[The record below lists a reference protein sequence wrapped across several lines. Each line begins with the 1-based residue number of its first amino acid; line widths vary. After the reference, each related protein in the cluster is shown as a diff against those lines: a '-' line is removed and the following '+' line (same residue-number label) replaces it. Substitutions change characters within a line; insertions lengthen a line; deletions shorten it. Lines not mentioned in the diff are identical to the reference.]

1 MPSAKKP
8 AAKTTAVATR
18 SAGAVSVQA
27 TLQAQIAKLGGKT
40 EPATGNKIRITQSK
54 EMVLPDGTKTR
65 DPIQVVVV
73 DFCSRNMFYP
83 GAFDKD
89 NPTPPACFAIG
100 EEPKK
105 LVPSDNSPEKQCD
118 EGCASCPNNAWGS
131 APNGKGG
138 KACKNTRL
146 LAVLP
151 PDADEN
157 TDIWLLETSPT
168 ANKGF
173 DGYVNGLGSRMTM
186 APVQVITTVSLDE
199 ASDYPTLVFSDPE
212 PLPDDKLPLFV
223 SRIEDA
229 QKLLAAEPDVSGYGQ
244 EPAKAS
250 RGKPQA
256 AAKPAAKG
264 AGRVAVA
271 RR

>member
-8 AAKTTAVATR
+8 AAKSTAVATR
-18 SAGAVSVQA
+18 ASGAVVSVKDMIA
-27 TLQAQIAKLGGKT
+27 AQIAKNANKT
-40 EPATGNKIRITQSK
+40 EPATGNKIRVTQSK

-73 DFCSRNMFYP
+73 DFCSRNTFYP
-83 GAFDKD
+83 HTFDKD

-151 PDADEN
+151 PDADES
-157 TDIWLLETSPT
+157 TEIWLLETSPT

-173 DGYVNGLGSRMTM
+173 DGYINGLGNRMTM
-186 APVQVITTVSLDE
+186 APFQVVTTVSLDE
-199 ASDYPTLVFSDPE
+199 ASDYPTLMFSDPE
-212 PLPDDKLPLFV
+212 PLPDDKVAIFAD
-223 SRIEDA
+223 RIEDA
-229 QKLLAAEPDVSGYGQ
+229 QKLLATEPDVSGYGQ
-244 EPAKAS
+244 QPS
-250 RGKPQA
+250 
-256 AAKPAAKG
+256 KPAARGKAQPAAKA